1 MWVHVAACLLTFA
14 LATESEVEPCERPAM
29 LRAVKDMAPLC
40 IEACPAICPK
50 LNGLIMTALMGIDPT
65 SQVCGAF
72 DVWVCMDQPACT
84 PLLSAAQSY
93 DLFPVLQN
101 EAELRETCN
110 MPPAPT
116 TEPQA
121 SVAAVP
127 EVVGVVANSTE
138 TTQQPSSS
146 STSETSVRSTS
157 STSSQNSDNGQALRG
172 TSSTTEM
179 GNASAFSN
187 DAVLYDFAHR
197 HASLDWLILFLVC
210 ALGRL

>member
-1 MWVHVAACLLTFA
+1 M
-14 LATESEVEPCERPAM
+14 PQ
-29 LRAVKDMAPLC
+29 
-40 IEACPAICPK
+40 
-50 LNGLIMTALMGIDPT
+50 
-65 SQVCGAF
+65 QVCGAF

-93 DLFPVLQN
+93 DLFPVPQN

-116 TEPQA
+116 TEPRA